1 MGVEYEVLVAGIST
15 TESASASLPMLNEV
29 ISFPTTIIIDKFG
42 KVRQIHTGFSGPATG
57 EYYDQYVKD
66 FNQFMDE
73 LLQETI

>member
-1 MGVEYEVLVAGIST
+1 
-15 TESASASLPMLNEV
+15 MLNEV